1 MDRTQGN
8 IANSSGNVLE
18 QNVISTFKT
27 KGFEVVKYSFW
38 NKNQNKYGGVPK
50 GLLKN
55 VPFES
60 IYGHKGYTEF
70 LLKSKKYNLEIRIE
84 CKWQQSAG
92 SVDEKLPY
100 LYLNCVESMLEKD
113 IIIIIDGG
121 GYKEGA
127 LKWIKESVRTRKY
140 QNSNMKNI
148 QIMNIVEFMTWANN
162 NF

>member
-1 MDRTQGN
+1 MATVR
-8 IANSSGNVLE
+8 
-18 QNVISTFKT
+18 
-27 KGFEVVKYSFW
+27 
-38 NKNQNKYGGVPK
+38 
-50 GLLKN
+50 
-55 VPFES
+55 
-60 IYGHKGYTEF
+60 
-70 LLKSKKYNLEIRIE
+70 
-84 CKWQQSAG
+84 

-100 LYLNCVESMLEKD
+100 LYLNCVESMLENH

-127 LKWIKESVRTRKY
+127 LKWIKESARTRKY